1 VAEVVIVIE
10 VVNLIVTVVAGEADP
25 APRAVFP

>member
-1 VAEVVIVIE
+1 VIVIE